1 MPLCEACQAESDAWL
16 DTKPSEVLPSFG
28 IAHGSGAA
36 YDSTAA
42 GIRDN
47 NSARWKAWREL
58 VVEQRRL
65 IRAGCTAGIHS
76 ANRQE
81 PKPLHTIYPGE
92 YL

>member
-1 MPLCEACQAESDAWL
+1 MPLCEACRDESDRWL
-16 DTKPSEVLPSFG
+16 DTKPSEVMPSFG
-28 IAHGSGAA
+28 IAYGSGAA

-58 VVEQRRL
+58 VVQQRRA
-65 IRAGCTAGIHS
+65 IRAACAADHHATE
-76 ANRQE
+76 RPR
-81 PKPLHTIYPGE
+81 PKPLNTINPGE